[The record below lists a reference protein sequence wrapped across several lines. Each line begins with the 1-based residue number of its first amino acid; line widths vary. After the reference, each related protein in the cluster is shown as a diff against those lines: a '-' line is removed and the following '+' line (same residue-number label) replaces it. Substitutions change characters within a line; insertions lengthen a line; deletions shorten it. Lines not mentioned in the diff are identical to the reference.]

1 MKNLKILTTI
11 VFILSLF
18 IVLAAAQTNKK
29 KRPKKN
35 KAVMTKPVND
45 AQTDTEDFKIL
56 TGALMGNLE
65 EPLIY
70 VARDMATFKLL
81 TTVVPELSE
90 EAEIDF
96 KKYAVVAA
104 FLGTKSTAGFE
115 VGFRK
120 GANGAVKI
128 ETLDRPEGAMIAQ
141 VLTMPFKVALIPL
154 DDEKAL
160 ALEIG
165 ADWKNAMQIYRVS
178 AGEFGFSGGFA
189 GTQKKF
195 NLKGTVGVMRVGDLI
210 TVGFNLS
217 GKDAEKGRKTDEIV
231 SGKADGKN
239 ISFTRI
245 DAGNLVEPPHP
256 ALSATG
262 TLNSNNFS
270 LVFKSLPTYVADGYT
285 SEGKLSAVK

>member
-1 MKNLKILTTI
+1 
-11 VFILSLF
+11 
-18 IVLAAAQTNKK
+18 
-29 KRPKKN
+29 
-35 KAVMTKPVND
+35 MTKPVND
-45 AQTDTEDFKIL
+45 AQTNTKDFKIL

-70 VARDMATFKLL
+70 VARDAATFKLL

-104 FLGTKSTAGFE
+104 FLGTKSAAGFD

-128 ETLDRPEGAMIAQ
+128 ETLDRPKGAMVAQ

-154 DDEKAL
+154 DEEKAL
-160 ALEIG
+160 ALDIG

-178 AGEFGFSGGFA
+178 AGEFGFSGGFT

-195 NLKGTVGVMRVGDLI
+195 GLEGTVGVMRVGNLI
-210 TVGFNLS
+210 TVDLNLN
-217 GKDAEKGRKTDEIV
+217 GKAMEKGRKTDEIV
-231 SGKADGKN
+231 SGKMNGKN
-239 ISFTRI
+239 ISFSRI
-245 DAGNLVEPPHP
+245 DAGNLVELPHP
-256 ALSATG
+256 ALTATG
-262 TLNSNNFS
+262 TLNANNLS
-270 LVFKSLPTYVADGYT
+270 LVFKSLPTSIADGYT
-285 SEGKLSAVK
+285 GEGNLTAVK